1 MDFPLDLPKKEQKE
15 LSLEEKLNV
24 RVGDVVQLIS
34 TDVTVAG
41 FVHRRDASNLVLSYV
56 DPNSTADPSH
66 SVYHD
71 YEFESLR
78 DRIYN
83 LNKFTDYR
91 IVQQAEEEKNIEPV
105 FEDDNTAKKRKT
117 PLILKNVTIGD
128 ILLLQNKSV
137 RLTGYVVK
145 KFEERVELS
154 HIDPNSHIQG
164 RSVSFN
170 GYSNGT
176 FFRCERTFKLAPF
189 DSYRVLKSIQRFEQ

>member
-1 MDFPLDLPKKEQKE
+1 MDFPLDRPKKELIIE
-15 LSLEEKLNV
+15 SLEGKLNA

-41 FVHRRDASNLVLSYV
+41 FVHSHNTSTVVLSYL
-56 DPNSTADPSH
+56 DPNSTADPSR

-78 DRIYN
+78 NRIYN

-117 PLILKNVTIGD
+117 PLPLKNVTIGD